1 MLSVIIFVTVKGN
14 NIRAASPGRDSPNYP
29 VSSASATG
37 TRCPVI
43 AGRVA
48 LEDTAQ
54 MLKVEIV
61 MRGRS

>member
-14 NIRAASPGRDSPNYP
+14 NIRAASHGGDSPNYP
-29 VSSASATG
+29 VSFASATD
-37 TRCPVI
+37 TRCLAT

-48 LEDTAQ
+48 IEDRAQ
-54 MLKVEIV
+54 MLRVVTV